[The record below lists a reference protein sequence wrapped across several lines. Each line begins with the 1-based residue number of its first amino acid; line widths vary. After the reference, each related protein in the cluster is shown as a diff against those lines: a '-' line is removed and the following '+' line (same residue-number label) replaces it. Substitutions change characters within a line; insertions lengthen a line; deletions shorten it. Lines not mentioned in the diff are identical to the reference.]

1 MTPHDDPLGLEEALR
16 ELWDRTRPR
25 VLGRVAVL
33 EEASTA
39 LRAGA
44 LDPELRERAR
54 CEAHRLAGTLG
65 TLGLPDASPVA
76 KRLELLL
83 GDDLDDDAPE
93 TLAAGAA
100 ALRAMAEAGPA
111 A

>member
-1 MTPHDDPLGLEEALR
+1 MPAPHDPLGLDEALR

-33 EEASTA
+33 EEASAA
-39 LRAGA
+39 LRAGT

-83 GDDLDDDAPE
+83 DDELGRGAPD
-93 TLAAGAA
+93 TLAEGAA
-100 ALRAMAEAGPA
+100 QLRAMTEAGPA
-111 A
+111 